1 VGVFKVGVWGAFWGP
16 VWWLG
21 RLRGGGLRA
30 SEGSWGGGRLGG
42 GIGDEGGTGRVG
54 DGGVALVRGEV
65 AVLLLVREKSRVG
78 RWILMMRRVGKEL
91 VVIGLRKGGRK
102 VRLVSRERRS

>member
-1 VGVFKVGVWGAFWGP
+1 
-16 VWWLG
+16 
-21 RLRGGGLRA
+21 
-30 SEGSWGGGRLGG
+30 LGG